1 MKPAAL
7 SYLRVSSQ
15 GQISGDG
22 FDRQRAAVDRFART
36 AGYQLAGEY
45 RDEGVSGTKEL
56 SNRPGLVAM
65 LERIETDRLTV
76 VIIERADRLARD
88 LMVSEVLL
96 GQLAK
101 AGATVLTA
109 DGANLSTAPD
119 DPTRTLIRQ
128 VLAAVAQFDK
138 TVTVLKLR
146 AARERRR
153 LKGFRVE
160 GRKPYGFRPLERAVL
175 EQMRALRRQRAR
187 GRRLSCATIASR
199 LNQTGHRTRYGKPWT
214 RGAVHVLLSR
224 RLEP

>member
-1 MKPAAL
+1 MKTPAV
-7 SYLRVSSQ
+7 SYLRVSGQ

-22 FDRQRAAVDRFART
+22 FERQRAAVADFART

-56 SNRPGLVAM
+56 SNRPGLVA
-65 LERIETDRLTV
+65 LLDRIETDKVTV

-146 AARERRR
+146 AARDRRR
-153 LKGFRVE
+153 QKGFRVE

-175 EQMRALRRQRAR
+175 DQMRALRRAPRR
-187 GRRLSCATIASR
+187 GRRLSCAAIAR
-199 LNQTGHRTRYGKPWT
+199 QLNQTGHRTRYGKSWT

-224 RLEP
+224 RAEQ